1 MFRVFDFLGFPWIL
15 LSETRLINGLRA
27 IFREKFFVAL
37 FPVVNSAGTGIY
49 QSWPAEARNCS
60 SGKLSLISD
69 FLQDI
74 VGELCRRGM
83 SCWER
88 WVEVAMTG
96 FVGWV
101 GKVFAVLASDSSL
114 SGALGGV
121 FPANGSS
128 SAHQHERPFHVHR
141 HGDELQMASVAPKPQ
156 IADTAHAVP
165 ALHRGEGA
173 LNR

>member
-1 MFRVFDFLGFPWIL
+1 MLPSRAIGRTSCVDHSLTALRSILERLPQGSCPSSATTVRAAGPVTL
-15 LSETRLINGLRA
+15 LSARCTTAFQKATLR
-27 IFREKFFVAL
+27 
-37 FPVVNSAGTGIY
+37 
-49 QSWPAEARNCS
+49 
-60 SGKLSLISD
+60 
-69 FLQDI
+69 
-74 VGELCRRGM
+74 ELCRRGM

-101 GKVFAVLASDSSL
+101 GKIFAVLASDSSL

-141 HGDELQMASVAPKPQ
+141 HGDELQMASVAPKPE